1 VITLL
6 AKTLAEMGQRVL
18 LIDADLRKPQLHHR
32 LGINNLRGLS
42 NLLTDELTHWRQA
55 LQPIDGYEGWSVM
68 TAGRRPPDPTR
79 LLSSK
84 RMHQLVENLESSGEF
99 DLILFDT
106 PPSLGLA
113 DSALVAEHCD
123 GLMLLV
129 SLNRVDRSLPKEA
142 INRIR
147 SSGAPLLGIV
157 TNAIKQKQQGSSAY
171 GKYGYGY
178 GYGGYGYASYDTT
191 SDYAHYAHVDDED
204 GNTDSASPQPSQRDR
219 DKQTKS
225 LTFRERLK
233 ARRSQ
238 FMRWVDN

>member
-1 VITLL
+1 
-6 AKTLAEMGQRVL
+6 
-18 LIDADLRKPQLHHR
+18 
-32 LGINNLRGLS
+32 
-42 NLLTDELTHWRQA
+42 
-55 LQPIDGYEGWSVM
+55 
-68 TAGRRPPDPTR
+68 
-79 LLSSK
+79 
-84 RMHQLVENLESSGEF
+84 MHQLVENLVSSGEF

-113 DSALVAEHCD
+113 DSALIAEHCD

-142 INRIR
+142 VNRIR

-157 TNAIKQKQQGSSAY
+157 TNAIKQKHQGSSAYGYGQNGY

-178 GYGGYGYASYDTT
+178 GYGGYGYAAYDTT
-191 SDYAHYAHVDDED
+191 SAYAHYAHVEDED

-225 LTFRERLK
+225 LTFRQRLN
-233 ARRSQ
+233 ASRAQ
-238 FMRWVDN
+238 FMRWVDNKWLLIPTQCNPFNAFESIGC